1 MKTAIK
7 SQNRRFLWKNIQ
19 AKTFKTSEKFAF
31 VLWEIP
37 DFEWGTRYLSTEQ
50 QGKKPKA
57 GEVIWATQASALK
70 GLKFKKIPLWHL
82 YSALPAFHVA
92 TLQVNHS
99 KFITVTKSAGYHIW
113 ESPSAA

>member
-7 SQNRRFLWKNIQ
+7 SQNQRFLWKNIQ
-19 AKTFKTSEKFAF
+19 AKTFKTSENVGF

-57 GEVIWATQASALK
+57 GEVIWATQASV
-70 GLKFKKIPLWHL
+70 FTYP
-82 YSALPAFHVA
+82 
-92 TLQVNHS
+92 
-99 KFITVTKSAGYHIW
+99 TVTKVLRVNLPNSDL
-113 ESPSAA
+113 SVKS

>member
-7 SQNRRFLWKNIQ
+7 SQNQRFLWKNIQ

-70 GLKFKKIPLWHL
+70 GLKFKKIPTL
-82 YSALPAFHVA
+82 AFVFSTA
-92 TLQVNHS
+92 SVSRRNAPSKPLQIH
-99 KFITVTKSAGYHIW
+99 HRH
-113 ESPSAA
+113 